1 MKTNYF
7 LITMLLLLSMTSC
20 STYYRMPSRVERSY
34 FVATCSVDVRNRTN
48 PIPDNFLRNSFPLFR
63 KLDRQEV
70 PQLFQ
75 VFIFLKQQL
84 IMRYLLTEYKRKLSM
99 QPRIV

>member
-1 MKTNYF
+1 MKNSIF
-7 LITMLLLLSMTSC
+7 ILSILFCCNLFCGC
-20 STYYRMPSRVERSY
+20 SESDESD
-34 FVATCSVDVRNRTN
+34 S
-48 PIPDNFLRNSFPLFR
+48 DNFLRNSFPLFR

-75 VFIFLKQQL
+75 EFIFLKQQL